1 MDDTAAVATR
11 PDGQEFQTQADEGG
25 AIGAFASESNF
36 EAAKRMGMALSTS
49 SLVPKEYQ
57 DNLPNCL
64 IAMELANRTGASVFM
79 VMQNLDIIHGR
90 PAWRSQFL
98 IGTVNASGRFSPL
111 RFKWQGERGKD
122 DWGCRA
128 VAVDRDDGEECVGAL
143 ITIGLAKEEGWYERK
158 GSKWKTIPEQ
168 MLMYRAGSFWARVY
182 CPEIGLGM
190 YTADEVEDI
199 GLSEQDRVKDLAAA
213 LDGED
218 IPLATVV
225 ENKDAPEEDEKSP
238 ATSGEVEKLR
248 QLMDKYDVEFEEAD
262 RFEGLIAEED
272 GAGVRTA
279 IKDLQKKAI
288 GIDAQGG
295 LDV

>member
-1 MDDTAAVATR
+1 MDDATAVATR
-11 PDGQEFQTQADEGG
+11 ADGYEFETQADEGG

-36 EAAKRMGMALSTS
+36 EAAQRMGMALTKS

-98 IGTVNASGRFSPL
+98 IATVNASGRFSPL
-111 RFKWQGERGKD
+111 RFQFEGTEGSD

-128 VAVDRDDGEECVGAL
+128 VAVDKDGGDECVGAL
-143 ITIGLAKEEGWYERK
+143 ITIALAKAEGWYEK
-158 GSKWKTIPEQ
+158 GGSKWKTMPEQ
-168 MLMYRAGSFWARVY
+168 MLMYRAGGFWTRVY

-199 GLSEQDRVKDLAAA
+199 GPSAQDRVKDLAAA
-213 LDGED
+213 LDGGD
-218 IPLATVV
+218 VPLATVV
-225 ENKDAPEEDEKSP
+225 EEKEVPAEEEGASP
-238 ATSGEVEKLR
+238 PTSKEIDKLR
-248 QLMDKYDVEFEEAD
+248 KLMDKYDVEFEDAE
-262 RFEGLIAEED
+262 RFEQMISDED
-272 GAGVRTA
+272 GPGVRTA

-288 GIDAQGG
+288 GA
-295 LDV
+295 

>member
-1 MDDTAAVATR
+1 MTNGTAVATR
-11 PDGQEFQTQADEGG
+11 KETEGVLKQAEEGG
-25 AIGAFASESNF
+25 AIGAFASEANF
-36 EAAKRMGMALSTS
+36 EAAQRMAIALTKS

-57 DNLPNCL
+57 GNVPNCL

-98 IGTVNASGRFSPL
+98 IATVNASGRFSPL
-111 RFKWQGERGKD
+111 RFRFEGTEGED

-128 VAVDRDDGEECVGAL
+128 VAVDKEAGEECVGAL
-143 ITIGLAKEEGWYERK
+143 ITIGLAKAEGWHGK
-158 GSKWKTIPEQ
+158 SGSKWKTMPEQ
-168 MLMYRAGSFWARVY
+168 MLMYRAGGFWTRVY

-199 GLSEQDRVKDLAAA
+199 GPRPDDRVKDLAAA

-225 ENKDAPEEDEKSP
+225 EDPEPPAEEEDAP
-238 ATSGEVEKLR
+238 ATSGEID
-248 QLMDKYDVEFEEAD
+248 QLKNLIDKCDVEIDEAE
-262 RFEGLIAEED
+262 RLHGLIDNED
-272 GAGVRTA
+272 GPGVRTA
-279 IKDLQKKAI
+279 IKDLQKRAI
-288 GIDAQGG
+288 GIGAQGG